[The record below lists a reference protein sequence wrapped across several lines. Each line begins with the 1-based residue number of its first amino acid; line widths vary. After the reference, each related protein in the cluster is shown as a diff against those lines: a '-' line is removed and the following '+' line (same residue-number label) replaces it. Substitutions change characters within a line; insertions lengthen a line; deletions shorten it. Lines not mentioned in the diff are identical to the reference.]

1 MNRNSVTGLFA
12 QTVRYNPPVDE
23 VPIASC
29 PRISE
34 NAVIGFNSL
43 VIGDV
48 TIADEVFIGF
58 YNLIRADSASP
69 FYIGPRTN
77 IQDFVVVH
85 SHPGQHITVNGN
97 KMAIFIE
104 GDVSIL
110 HHAIPH
116 GPLYIG
122 RNTYIGH
129 HVSIYGGTI
138 GRNCVIMHHA
148 SISNY
153 VTIGDNRFVAPGEI
167 IQTQEQADRL
177 PLVPVEYQN
186 LNAQIVDHYL
196 RLGRAYRENGIC
208 LASSNQTCC
217 EKCKPKDLASFEDSF
232 SDGAASGIW

>member
-1 MNRNSVTGLFA
+1 MYTDPEMGSAGWTLY
-12 QTVRYNPPVDE
+12 QNPPVDE
-23 VPIASC
+23 VPAVSY

-34 NAVIGFNSL
+34 KAIIGFNSL

-85 SHPGQHITVNGN
+85 SHPGQHIMVNGN
-97 KMAIFIE
+97 KTAIYIE

-116 GPLYIG
+116 GPLHIG
-122 RNTYIGH
+122 FNTYIGH

-153 VTIGDNRFVAPGEI
+153 VTIGDNRYVAPGQI
-167 IQTQEQADRL
+167 IETEEQADDL
-177 PLVPVEYQN
+177 PQVPDKYRE
-186 LNAQIVDHYL
+186 LNAQIVEHYC
-196 RLGRAYRENGIC
+196 RLGRAYKRHGHP
-208 LASSNQTCC
+208 LMYSYQA
-217 EKCKPKDLASFEDSF
+217 
-232 SDGAASGIW
+232 